1 MTTAIL
7 KTEKS
12 STINKELWEEK
23 KNKLKEKYSQ
33 MIDTDLVFEKENE
46 DGLLEKINT
55 KIGDVI
61 GKTKKRMHKFIKII

>member
-1 MTTAIL
+1 MTTTIL
-7 KTEKS
+7 KKEKG
-12 STINKELWEEK
+12 TPINKELWEEK
-23 KNKLKEKYSQ
+23 KNKLKEKYSE
-33 MIDTDLVFEKENE
+33 MIDTDIVFEEEND